1 MKSAFQ
7 SSQIRLLSLL
17 RDPYL
22 KFKGLKEDSV
32 GRTRASLPA
41 KWFCVPATVQND
53 GQSVKIHCSWVLQSN
68 LQVWRRIQQLPFAE
82 QWEWYEARYRY
93 LQDRQTIRGR
103 REARRR
109 AYSRN
114 HGVSPAARSRRR
126 TVRRVRVRQEQ
137 VREQR
142 RRVQRRQQ

>member
-1 MKSAFQ
+1 MSDSAAPWYPL
-7 SSQIRLLSLL
+7 RL
-17 RDPYL
+17 
-22 KFKGLKEDSV
+22 E
-32 GRTRASLPA
+32 
-41 KWFCVPATVQND
+41 
-53 GQSVKIHCSWVLQSN
+53 QSN

-93 LQDRQTIRGR
+93 LQNRQTIRGR

-109 AYSRN
+109 AYNRN

-137 VREQR
+137 VREER
-142 RRVQRRQQ
+142 RRGQRPQQEEQLRGMCFL